1 MNRTGYIT
9 LGFVALLLLAIFL
22 LLQQDQSNYD
32 WRETYDEAE
41 KDPYDTYIIQQ
52 LLDDYF
58 PDEPFTIIEDN
69 LEQGLPLD
77 EAGTYVFIGE
87 AQLMDSTELEQLLE
101 FVNGGQTA
109 FIASRLLPP
118 AVQDEL
124 YYEVCEEGWWAYH
137 NEYWQNSMTLNL
149 VHPQLQ
155 LPEDLSLHYIF
166 RGDTSYYRW
175 QFFDASTFCADETAP
190 VQLGYAQ
197 DSLVNFVKVNYGEGQ
212 FLLHTMPI
220 AFTNLPMLEEE
231 VVQYASRVFTHL
243 PAAPIYWDR
252 SSRVSEEV
260 AQRAYFPESGSYSR
274 GLSDESPLQYILAQ
288 PALAWEWYIA
298 IAMGVL
304 YLLFRA
310 KRQQRIIP
318 VLETNTNTS
327 LEFIATIGRLYFLQ
341 NNHKKL
347 ALQKMKL
354 FLNDIRAH
362 HQLATKE
369 LDEKFAERLAM
380 RAEVPRALI
389 DKILLYN
396 KNINS
401 SKFVSE
407 NTLMEFHRLLKEFWQ
422 ADKGET
428 GTES

>member
-1 MNRTGYIT
+1 MKRTGYILFGIAT
-9 LGFVALLLLAIFL
+9 LLLLTIFL
-22 LLQQDQSNYD
+22 MLQQNQSKFD
-32 WRETYDEAE
+32 WRETYDEVE

-52 LLDDYF
+52 LLEDYF
-58 PDEPFTIIEDN
+58 PDERLTIIEEGIREELLLN
-69 LEQGLPLD
+69 ES
-77 EAGTYVFIGE
+77 ATYVFIGE
-87 AQLMDSTELEQLLE
+87 AQLMDSTDMDQLLD
-101 FVNGGQTA
+101 FVFNGQTA

-118 AVQDEL
+118 SLQDEL

-137 NEYWQNSMTLNL
+137 DEYWNTSMPVNFI
-149 VHPQLQ
+149 HPQLQ
-155 LPEDLSLHYIF
+155 LPDDVKLQHVYQN
-166 RGDTSYYRW
+166 DTIYYRW
-175 QFFDASTFCADETAP
+175 QYFDGSTFCEDETAP
-190 VQLGYAQ
+190 VRLGYAQ
-197 DSLVNFVKVNYGEGQ
+197 DSLVNFVRVNYGEGQ

-220 AFTNLPMLEEE
+220 AFTNLPMLEQE
-231 VVQYASRVFTHL
+231 VVEYASRVFTHV
-243 PAAPIYWDR
+243 PEGAIYWDR

-260 AQRAYFPESGSYSR
+260 AQRAYFPNENGYGRRASS
-274 GLSDESPLQYILAQ
+274 ESPLQYILAQ
-288 PALAWEWYIA
+288 PALAWAWYITL
-298 IAMGVL
+298 GLGLL

-354 FLNDIRAH
+354 FLNAIREK
-362 HQLATKE
+362 HQLATKTP
-369 LDEKFAERLAM
+369 DEAFAEKLAL
-380 RAEVPRALI
+380 RAEVPKVLI

-407 NTLMEFHRLLKEFWQ
+407 NTLLEFHQLLEEFWQ
-422 ADKGET
+422 ATKNTSEIK
-428 GTES
+428 

>member
-1 MNRTGYIT
+1 MNRTSYIIF
-9 LGFVALLLLAIFL
+9 GIAALLLLTIFL
-22 LLQQDQSNYD
+22 LLQQDQSKFD
-32 WRETYDEAE
+32 WQETYEEAE

-52 LLDDYF
+52 LLEGYF
-58 PDEPFTIIEDN
+58 SEEEFTIIE
-69 LEQGLPLD
+69 ESIAAELPLNQS
-77 EAGTYVFIGE
+77 ATYVFIGE
-87 AQLMDSTELEQLLE
+87 AQLMDSTDMEQLLE
-101 FVNGGQTA
+101 FVYNGQTA

-118 AVQDEL
+118 TLQDEL
-124 YYEVCEEGWWAYH
+124 YNEVCDEGWWAYH
-137 NEYWQNSMTLNL
+137 DEYWSASMPVNL
-149 VHPQLQ
+149 LHPQLR
-155 LPEDLSLHYIF
+155 LPEEVPLHHVYQN
-166 RGDTSYYRW
+166 DTIYYRW
-175 QFFDASTFCADETAP
+175 QYFDPSSFCEDETAP
-190 VQLGYAQ
+190 IQLGYAL
-197 DSLVNFVKVNYGEGQ
+197 DSLVNFVQVSYGKGQ

-231 VVQYASRVFTHL
+231 VVEYASRVFTHL
-243 PAAPIYWDR
+243 PEAPIYWDR

-260 AQRAYFPESGSYSR
+260 AKRAYFPNESDYSR

-288 PALAWEWYIA
+288 PALAWAWYIA
-298 IAMGVL
+298 LGLGLL

-354 FLNDIRAH
+354 FLNDIREKY
-362 HQLATKE
+362 QLATNE
-369 LDEKFAERLAM
+369 LDELFAEKLAM
-380 RAEVPRALI
+380 RAEVSKPLI

-407 NTLMEFHRLLKEFWQ
+407 NTLLEFHRLLTEFWQ
-422 ADKGET
+422 ATKGNSEIK
-428 GTES
+428 